1 MIKIAERKEEKM
13 YYTKIVQED
22 MKELSERKEL
32 PLEML
37 RDKKI
42 MVTGANGM
50 LATYLIYFFMYLN
63 AEKGFDIEVYA
74 LARNEKK
81 AKKRFEDFLMDK
93 HFHLILG
100 DVCEKI
106 EDNIENIDF
115 VIHAAGN
122 ASPKYI
128 TTDPVGII
136 KSNVIGTLN
145 ILNYARIWKTQ
156 RVLFTSTR
164 EVYGAVAPD
173 VSEIKEN
180 NYGVEDPT
188 NLRSCYP
195 ESKRMA
201 ETLLESY
208 KHQFG
213 VDYVTVRIAHSYGPG
228 MNIDQDGRVMAD
240 FISDIVN
247 ERDIVLKSTGEVER
261 AFCYITDAIS
271 GMLIALLNGEGGKAY
286 NLANEKEPMMIR
298 DVANMLTRIF
308 KERGCEVIYKI
319 PEQMSVGYSKI
330 KRTRLSTEELEKIG
344 WRCHVSLET
353 GLKNTVLSYSK

>member
-1 MIKIAERKEEKM
+1 MKRDKEKM
-13 YYTKIVQED
+13 YYSKVVQKD
-22 MKELSERKEL
+22 MEELSERKEL
-32 PLEML
+32 PIEELKG
-37 RDKKI
+37 KKI

-50 LATYLIYFFMYLN
+50 LATYLVYFFMYLN
-63 AEKGFDIEVYA
+63 DKKNSEIEVYA
-74 LARNEKK
+74 LARNEEK
-81 AKKRFEDFLMDK
+81 AKNRFGIFEK
-93 HFHLILG
+93 NEYFHLILG

-106 EDNIENIDF
+106 EYDINNIDF

-128 TTDPVGII
+128 TSDPVGII

-145 ILNYARIWKTQ
+145 ILEYSKKWKTT

-164 EVYGAVAPD
+164 EVYGAVASN
-173 VSEIKEN
+173 VSEIRECD
-180 NYGVEDPT
+180 YGVEDPT

-208 KHQFG
+208 KQQFG
-213 VDYVTVRIAHSYGPG
+213 IDYVTVRIAHSYGPG
-228 MNIDQDGRVMAD
+228 MNINQDGRVMAD

-247 ERDIVLKSTGEVER
+247 KRDIVLKSTGEAER

-271 GMLIALLNGEGGKAY
+271 GMLIALLNGKSGKAY
-286 NLANEKEPMMIR
+286 NLANEKDPMKIR
-298 DVANMLTRIF
+298 DVAQMLTKIF
-308 KERGCEVIYKI
+308 KKRKCEVIYKI

-330 KRTRLSTEELEKIG
+330 ARTKLCTDELEQIG
-344 WRCHVSLET
+344 WKCRVSLEK
-353 GLKNTVLSYSK
+353 GLKNTVLSYSE